1 MAGRHDRSNA
11 ALRALPSVNE
21 VVEAAALSPW
31 REQVPRALIVRAVR
45 AALEEHRG
53 MLRAGGTT
61 REAGRRPTSIESI
74 AQSAASM
81 LETANHPP
89 LTPAINGTGIIIH
102 TGLGRAPLAKEAV
115 EALAAVAGGYAPVEL
130 DMPSGER
137 GLRSTIVRPLLTE
150 LTGAES
156 ATVVNNNAAAL
167 VLLLT
172 ALAKGRTVV
181 VSRGELI
188 EIGGSFRLPDIMAAS
203 GAFLREIGTTN
214 RTRLSDYERAVDG
227 STALILKIHP
237 SNYRIAGFTQ
247 EVETSDLA
255 ALARTRSIPLVHDI
269 GSGALTD
276 LTPLGIPGEPW
287 ARQSI
292 EHGAD
297 LVLFSGDKLLGG
309 PQAGVIVG
317 RQALIDRIERHPLMR
332 AMRVDKLTL
341 AALGATLLLHRDAVY
356 AAQRVP
362 VLAMAAAPLGS
373 LQLRATRL
381 VSSLEDEPGLK
392 SVHAAPSDAYLGG
405 GSLPT
410 RKVPSVAL
418 VLTPRNGDEAVLAH
432 RLRTAGPPLSPL
444 LPRIQGGNVWIDLR
458 TVLPRQD
465 DDVIAAVRAAC
476 GASA

>member
-1 MAGRHDRSNA
+1 
-11 ALRALPSVNE
+11 
-21 VVEAAALSPW
+21 
-31 REQVPRALIVRAVR
+31 
-45 AALEEHRG
+45 
-53 MLRAGGTT
+53 
-61 REAGRRPTSIESI
+61 
-74 AQSAASM
+74 
-81 LETANHPP
+81 
-89 LTPAINGTGIIIH
+89 
-102 TGLGRAPLAKEAV
+102 
-115 EALAAVAGGYAPVEL
+115 
-130 DMPSGER
+130 
-137 GLRSTIVRPLLTE
+137 
-150 LTGAES
+150 
-156 ATVVNNNAAAL
+156 
-167 VLLLT
+167 
-172 ALAKGRTVV
+172 
-181 VSRGELI
+181 
-188 EIGGSFRLPDIMAAS
+188 
-203 GAFLREIGTTN
+203 
-214 RTRLSDYERAVDG
+214 
-227 STALILKIHP
+227 
-237 SNYRIAGFTQ
+237 
-247 EVETSDLA
+247 
-255 ALARTRSIPLVHDI
+255 
-269 GSGALTD
+269 
-276 LTPLGIPGEPW
+276 
-287 ARQSI
+287 
-292 EHGAD
+292 
-297 LVLFSGDKLLGG
+297 
-309 PQAGVIVG
+309 
-317 RQALIDRIERHPLMR
+317 MR